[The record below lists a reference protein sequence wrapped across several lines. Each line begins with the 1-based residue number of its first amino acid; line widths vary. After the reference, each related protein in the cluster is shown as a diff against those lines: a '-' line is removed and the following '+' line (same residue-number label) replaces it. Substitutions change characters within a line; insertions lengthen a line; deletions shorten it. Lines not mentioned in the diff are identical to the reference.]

1 MDPKELQK
9 VVEVADKLDAE
20 GHATEAQALDAL
32 LVKMASDDGAMSNK
46 ATNALKS
53 LQRILKSFCGKNL
66 DTRGGNRRKLNKV
79 CDMAEDL
86 LTELKDL
93 VGDSD

>member
-32 LVKMASDDGAMSNK
+32 LVKIAADEGSMSNK

-66 DTRGGNRRKLNKV
+66 DARGPKRRTMNKV

-86 LTELKDL
+86 LTELKEL